1 MTFDAQSFLD
11 ASVSGANDTKIIPV
25 PVGEYFAII
34 QELIPGQWQ
43 SKDGTKAGYKIDI
56 TWSIEDSS
64 VKEFLG
70 RDNVTVRQ
78 SIMLDTDESGRLDIG
93 RGKNVSLG
101 RLREAVN
108 KNNPGD
114 AFAFSMLPGLSARVS
129 VSHREYNGDVFAE
142 VRAVARA

>member
-1 MTFDAQSFLD
+1 M
-11 ASVSGANDTKIIPV
+11 
-25 PVGEYFAII
+25 
-34 QELIPGQWQ
+34 
-43 SKDGTKAGYKIDI
+43 
-56 TWSIEDSS
+56 
-64 VKEFLG
+64 KEFLG

-114 AFAFSMLPGLSARVS
+114 AFSFSMLPGLSARVS
-129 VSHREYNGDVFAE
+129 VSHREYNGDVFAG
-142 VRAVARA
+142 VSAVARA